1 MGYETECNPDYVRS
15 RMNPTKIAEKNW
27 EHSYKLRQ
35 LIKQQEKLIE
45 RDHVMVEQFGGI
57 NQRELHTAFMRNHRK
72 SSTGIQSVLSVAL
85 SNRSRSPRS

>member
-35 LIKQQEKLIE
+35 LIKQQEQLI
-45 RDHVMVEQFGGI
+45 
-57 NQRELHTAFMRNHRK
+57 
-72 SSTGIQSVLSVAL
+72 
-85 SNRSRSPRS
+85 